1 MKVVYNISMNKKTIS
16 SHELLDILPHRY
28 PFLMIDKVIDYK
40 AENADYIIAVK
51 NFTVNEPY
59 VQGHFPYPHHHIM
72 PGVMLMEAM
81 AQAST
86 VLIYKTLESEYDVKR
101 VMQDAGDKSGILFV
115 SAENVKFKKVVLP
128 GDQLIIHSRALRYKR
143 NLCEFEAHI
152 TVDDQ
157 EVASISKL
165 KAVYRFTSQIKPWE
179 GDEYS
184 KYHE

>member
-1 MKVVYNISMNKKTIS
+1 MNTLTTRQIL
-16 SHELLDILPHRY
+16 EILPHRY
-28 PFLMIDKVIDYK
+28 PFLMVDKVIDYD
-40 AENADYIIAVK
+40 ATDEGYLTAVK

-59 VQGHFPYPHHHIM
+59 VQGHFPTYNIM

-86 VLIYKTLESEYDVKR
+86 ILVYKALESKYDLKR
-101 VMQDAGDKSGILFV
+101 IIQEAGDKSGVLFV

-128 GDQLIIHSRALRYKR
+128 GDQLIIHSHALRYKR

-157 EVASISKL
+157 VVASVSKL
-165 KAVYRFTSQIKPWE
+165 KAVYKFDSQIKPWDN
-179 GDEYS
+179 DEYS
-184 KYHE
+184 K